1 MAIIGAVP
9 AGLPG
14 FAVPKLSLG
23 DIGALVPLAGGLAF
37 VGFAQSILTAR
48 AFAERHGEML
58 DANQELVALGV
69 GNIGAGLLHGF
80 PCSSSQSRTA
90 VAESAGMRT
99 QLAQVAAGLL
109 VVGFLLGSPE
119 RCTTFPRSRSRRS

>member
-1 MAIIGAVP
+1 M
-9 AGLPG
+9 
-14 FAVPKLSLG
+14 PKVSLG

-69 GNIGAGLLHGF
+69 GNIGAGLLRGF
-80 PCSSSQSRTA
+80 PSSSSQSRTA
-90 VAESAGMRT
+90 VAETAGMRT
-99 QLAQVAAGLL
+99 QLAQIGAGLL
-109 VVGFLLGSPE
+109 VVGFLLWLTGVLHDVPKVALAAIVISATVGPV
-119 RCTTFPRSRSRRS
+119 RRPRR